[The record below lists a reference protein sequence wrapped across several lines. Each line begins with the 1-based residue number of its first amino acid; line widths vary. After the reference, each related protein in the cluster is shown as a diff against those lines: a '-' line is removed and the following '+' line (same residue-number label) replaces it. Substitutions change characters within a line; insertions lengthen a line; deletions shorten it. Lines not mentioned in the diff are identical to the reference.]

1 MNQEAIDARL
11 AAIGGSPE
19 ARQAKLREKLEQA
32 NDRATDK
39 LRSQIGPA
47 ELRRRYEAVKGKAG

>member
-1 MNQEAIDARL
+1 MDQDEIAARL

-19 ARQAKLREKLEQA
+19 ARKKFLREKFERA

-39 LRSQIGPA
+39 LRSQIG
-47 ELRRRYEAVKGKAG
+47 RRSCGAATRP